1 MALKE
6 FKENMFDITG
16 GEAGNARMLASI
28 GDAHDGYLKSGFSLA
43 QSFAQARD
51 ASKEKARKSTGD
63 ITFLTLLENQLAWLN
78 DRIAEA
84 EKSFEE
90 RYGED
95 WREQMA
101 ERILEPDEIPQ
112 RREGESMEDYRQ
124 RLEET
129 LIEKMLDDTGEIKS
143 EYLNDPEL
151 REWAQWAQRQY
162 LVKQVEREEAYV
174 NEPGISEEERNRRIA
189 ENEASRSF
197 KEREEARIKDTDPD
211 RKAEQAENYDQH
223 RDQSMASDTTT
234 ADNQNSAF
242 TLGQS

>member
-1 MALKE
+1 MALRE

-129 LIEKMLDDTGEIKS
+129 LIEKMLDDTGEIKP
-143 EYLNDPEL
+143 EYLKDPEL
-151 REWAQWAQRQY
+151 REWAKWAKKEY
-162 LVKQVEREEAYV
+162 DKLDLDVKMKRGNEIAKDTTLSDDEKDERFSALFEGMDE
-174 NEPGISEEERNRRIA
+174 GDL
-189 ENEASRSF
+189 NEARTSTQLDERARS
-197 KEREEARIKDTDPD
+197 AA
-211 RKAEQAENYDQH
+211 KAEYDDNYD
-223 RDQSMASDTTT
+223 STIKL
-234 ADNQNSAF
+234 DNSGF
-242 TLGQS
+242 S